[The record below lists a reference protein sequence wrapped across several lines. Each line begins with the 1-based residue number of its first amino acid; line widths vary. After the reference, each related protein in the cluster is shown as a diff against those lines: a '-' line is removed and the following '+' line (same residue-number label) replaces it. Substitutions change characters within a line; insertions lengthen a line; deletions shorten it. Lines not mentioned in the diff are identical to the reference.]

1 MIFFGFN
8 VHGHYSKHEWHAQTQ
23 TSCAGFTWHKL
34 AEANKVV
41 FRELETLSGGV
52 MQHICFSYSPQDTL
66 CHSLPTALGIQGKRG
81 TAAGS
86 RAVDLHSCK
95 EMSRAEE
102 LNRRGQ
108 GSWERNKKRLCKG
121 KKKVQVKTKYWW
133 AWNYWRVPSWTSC
146 LQRFLIGK
154 SQQEQPLE
162 RNLNSLPT
170 SSPWEWNNLFRDR
183 ERSTY

>member
-8 VHGHYSKHEWHAQTQ
+8 VHGHYSKQEWHAQTQ

-121 KKKVQVKTKYWW
+121 KKKKCK
-133 AWNYWRVPSWTSC
+133 WRQNTDELEITGEFPLGHPVYKG
-146 LQRFLIGK
+146 FLLGK
-154 SQQEQPLE
+154 VS
-162 RNLNSLPT
+162 RNSH
-170 SSPWEWNNLFRDR
+170 
-183 ERSTY
+183 